1 MILNVLNGK
10 KDILF
15 RKMEKKILLIAMII
29 IYVLPK
35 M

>member
-15 RKMEKKILLIAMII
+15 RKMVKKILLIVMII